1 MPESSTKTE
10 ETKKGDA
17 AEAAE
22 SKEEPKVPVA
32 ALAEQRAKTRAAN
45 SEVEKL
51 SKELEKAQ
59 SQLQDGSKVDPA
71 AMSQLVAQ
79 MLVETRQQVEKEF
92 EPMRHE
98 LAQLGKFK
106 LAAQLGLS
114 EKQVDKVI
122 EIQSKFDGKATTEQA
137 LLLAKAEA
145 PDLFTPQQPAWNKA
159 LHGGLP
165 VTGPS
170 PARLDTG
177 QRDYTAEMHKAA
189 AVEKPDLALVR
200 QLAAKAFEQ
209 RVASLRSRR

>member
-1 MPESSTKTE
+1 MSESSTKTE
-10 ETKKGDA
+10 DKKGDA
-17 AEAAE
+17 ASAAE

-59 SQLQDGSKVDPA
+59 SQLQDGNKVDPA
-71 AMSQLVAQ
+71 TMSQLVAQ

-92 EPMRHE
+92 EPLRHE
-98 LAQLGKFK
+98 VAQLGKFK
-106 LAAQLGLS
+106 LAAQLGLN
-114 EKQVDKVI
+114 EKQVDKVM
-122 EIQSKFDGKATTEQA
+122 EMQSKFDGMAVDQA
-137 LLLAKAEA
+137 LVLAKAA
-145 PDLFTPQQPAWNKA
+145 SPDLFTPQQPAWNRA

-170 PARLDTG
+170 PARLESG

-189 AVEKPDLALVR
+189 QAKDFGAAQ

-209 RVASLRSRR
+209 RVASMRQRS

>member
-10 ETKKGDA
+10 DKKGDA
-17 AEAAE
+17 ATAAE

-59 SQLQDGSKVDPA
+59 SQLQDGNKVDPA
-71 AMSQLVAQ
+71 TMSQLVAQ

-92 EPMRHE
+92 EPLRHE
-98 LAQLGKFK
+98 VAQLGKFK
-106 LAAQLGLS
+106 LAAQLGLN
-114 EKQVDKVI
+114 EKQVDKVM
-122 EIQSKFDGKATTEQA
+122 EMQNKFEGMATDQA
-137 LLLAKAEA
+137 LVLAKAASPE
-145 PDLFTPQQPAWNKA
+145 LFASQQPPAWNKA

-170 PARLDTG
+170 PARMDTG

-189 AVEKPDLALVR
+189 AAKDFTAAQ

-209 RVASLRSRR
+209 RVASIRQRS